1 MNKIKFIF
9 VCILVLS
16 LSIFKA
22 YSFLKRKSYKL
33 KFFFYKALTN
43 DTMQFDGVPN
53 NVAQMNNFLIKRAS
67 VKDVSNKNVKRQLN
81 VHANHVNQM
90 NNFEFKRSL
99 GKEDV
104 KRAFNIKADHIEKQ
118 VNVDMQG

>member
-1 MNKIKFIF
+1 
-9 VCILVLS
+9 
-16 LSIFKA
+16 
-22 YSFLKRKSYKL
+22 
-33 KFFFYKALTN
+33 
-43 DTMQFDGVPN
+43 MQFDGVPN

-118 VNVDMQG
+118 VNLDFQG